1 MLRTVVSLTKLRFS
15 CNCVRY
21 WYCVKG

>member
-21 WYCVKG
+21 WYCV